1 MSEWVSV
8 LAVFWALWL
17 IDGARLAP
25 RRVFTVVGFGRAARR
40 ARAVFSRLSLPGFL
54 PAAWRIQMADVP
66 FAVSPAGLWNRPAG
80 AAGRPAEFPVERR
93 VWCWS
98 EIRQVGVARG
108 WIFINGARFCPD
120 TGHLAAPQLL
130 ALAALPAAARE
141 ARLRTLMAAWFRP
154 AHLRRRVHVLHART
168 RLAAALNSA
177 AFAAYLAITVYVGG
191 DIASRLS
198 LEWTERLV
206 YTLLAGLAGLAALH
220 FAAVV
225 AATRSIRRLKPVASQ
240 KRGANLLSAAVM
252 PPQALRLRALAGE
265 GFFPAQHPVAIAVAV
280 GSPATR
286 NQLAFQALADLR
298 WPIGDG
304 RDEPTPAAATEIAAW
319 FGAETERHLSRLLAA
334 AGVAVPALFAAP
346 TPDAPASC
354 LYCPRC
360 RDQFVAGPARCP
372 HGIALQPVRRL

>member
-8 LAVFWALWL
+8 LAVFWVLWL

-25 RRVFTVVGFGRAARR
+25 RRGFTVVGFGRAARR
-40 ARAVFSRLSLPGFL
+40 ARAAFSRVSLPGWL
-54 PAAWRIQMADVP
+54 PGAWRIQVADVP
-66 FAVSPAGLWNRPAG
+66 FAVSPDGLWNRPAG
-80 AAGRPAEFPVERR
+80 AAGRPAEYPVERR
-93 VWCWS
+93 LWAWA

-120 TGHLAAPQLL
+120 TGHLAAPQIL
-130 ALAALPAAARE
+130 ALAALPPAARE

-154 AHLRRRVHVLHART
+154 AHLRRRVRVLHART
-168 RLAAALNSA
+168 RLAAALNTA
-177 AFAAYLAITVYVGG
+177 AFIAYLAVTIYVGG
-191 DIASRLS
+191 DIASRLA

-220 FAAVV
+220 V
-225 AATRSIRRLKPVASQ
+225 AAIISAARSLRRLKPVAAH

-265 GFFPAQHPVAIAVAV
+265 GFFPAQHPVAVAAAVC
-280 GSPATR
+280 SPATR
-286 NQLAFQALADLR
+286 DQLAFLALADLR

-304 RDEPTPAAATEIAAW
+304 HGEPAPAAAKEIVAW
-319 FGAETERHLSRLLAA
+319 FAAETEHHLSRLLAA
-334 AGVAVPALFAAP
+334 AKVGVPGLFAAP
-346 TPDAPASC
+346 MPDAPASC

-360 RDQFVAGPARCP
+360 RDQFVAGPASCP
-372 HGIALQPVRRL
+372 HGVALQPVRRL